1 LIATSKNKTM
11 GKNTSFGDRMK
22 EYESCYNFKIPNR
35 SYVIIRLD
43 GKGFSKY
50 TTMFDKP
57 FDDILSNVM
66 DAATIELC
74 KYLNPLFAYTQ
85 SDEISLVFSTIE
97 NIDADLPFDGKVQK
111 LCSIS
116 ASKVTAAFNKTM
128 LRMLAAFKPE
138 EFNLME
144 KIISGEFPELDAVFD
159 SRVFVIPDFR
169 EVSNYFIW
177 RQQDCTRNSISM
189 AAHALLGHSATMNKS
204 SDEKQEMLF
213 KEKGVN
219 WSDYKVKYK
228 RGVVVKKQT
237 IWVDGQNGE
246 PIQRSKWLPDYD
258 IPIFTQE
265 REYLYNLIPV
275 IKITEDNVV

>member
-1 LIATSKNKTM
+1 M
-11 GKNTSFGDRMK
+11 GKNKSLGDRMK

-50 TTMFDKP
+50 TKMFEKP

-97 NIDADLPFDGKVQK
+97 NIDAELPFDGKVQK

-116 ASKVTAAFNKTM
+116 ASKLTSAFNKTM
-128 LRMLAAFKPE
+128 LRLLGSFKYTPE
-138 EFNLME
+138 ELFQKITSGNLAE
-144 KIISGEFPELDAVFD
+144 IDAVFD
-159 SRVFVIPDFR
+159 SRVFVIPDIR
-169 EVSNYFIW
+169 EVANYIIW
-177 RQQDCTRNSISM
+177 RQQDCTRNSVSM

-204 SDEKQEMLF
+204 GEEKQEMLF
-213 KEKGVN
+213 QEKGVN
-219 WSDYKVKYK
+219 WNDYATKYK
-228 RGVVVKKQT
+228 RGTVIKKQT
-237 IWVDGQNGE
+237 IFIEGQNGE
-246 PIQRSKWLPDYD
+246 PVQRSKWIPDYN
-258 IPIFTQE
+258 IPIFTQD
-265 REYLYNLIPV
+265 REYLMSLIPKSE
-275 IKITEDNVV
+275 IITE

>member
-1 LIATSKNKTM
+1 M

-22 EYESCYNFKIPNR
+22 DYESCYNFKIPNR

-50 TTMFDKP
+50 TKMFDKP

-66 DAATIELC
+66 DAATVELC

-128 LRMLAAFKPE
+128 LRLLGLFKYNPE
-138 EFNLME
+138 ELFA
-144 KIISGEFPELDAVFD
+144 KITSGDFAEIDAVFD

-177 RQQDCTRNSISM
+177 RQQDCTRNSVSM

-219 WSDYKVKYK
+219 WNDYKVKYK

-246 PIQRSKWLPDYD
+246 PIQRSKWLPDYN

-265 REYLYNLIPV
+265 REYLYKLIPT
-275 IKITEDNVV
+275 IQISEDNIA